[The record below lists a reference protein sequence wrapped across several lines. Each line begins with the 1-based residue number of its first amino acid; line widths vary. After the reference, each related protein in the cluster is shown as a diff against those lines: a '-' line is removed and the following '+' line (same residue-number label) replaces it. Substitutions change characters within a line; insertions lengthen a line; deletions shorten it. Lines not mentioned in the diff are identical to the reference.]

1 MDYAFVCNWLL
12 EEGVEDQVVLDEQPE
27 VEGGQGLV
35 LEHLGM
41 LHLDLQVAEDS
52 VPFIIFL
59 SSRHVLST
67 GDILLSSSLQAD
79 LNLSLSLSHLQ
90 PAARALMMPRQSS
103 KYLKTVSNLTLFSA
117 KMVFSLRSH
126 VFMMSRATAQLNL
139 TPIGAPFDCR

>member
-52 VPFIIFL
+52 V
-59 SSRHVLST
+59 HY
-67 GDILLSSSLQAD
+67 LLELPTRP
-79 LNLSLSLSHLQ
+79 LNW
-90 PAARALMMPRQSS
+90 
-103 KYLKTVSNLTLFSA
+103 
-117 KMVFSLRSH
+117 
-126 VFMMSRATAQLNL
+126 
-139 TPIGAPFDCR
+139 